1 MAARKTKRPQNACR
15 ECGHTWYPRG
25 NSRSLKCPNCG
36 NRDVKIVGP
45 GILGAAVLA
54 GFLFLSS
61 GNKPDTSKASAPAN
75 PAVNAAI
82 AQTSPAPAAMG
93 TPQRQEQA
101 LSVPKAPNGATWPTG
116 AGYVNGYESRDFG
129 GSVVNLVNQKTG
141 NAFFVK
147 LVSSARGVQFSSRH
161 VYVGPNQ
168 QFSIVNVAP
177 GDYYLAFQDL
187 MSRKFYRTKD
197 FSLTQGPSSVDAGRL
212 RYTTIGFEFTGQ
224 GGGYEDA
231 QQIPAADFGGR

>member
-1 MAARKTKRPQNACR
+1 MRPHLVSKGQQPFAEVSELRQSGCENRGA
-15 ECGHTWYPRG
+15 GHIG
-25 NSRSLKCPNCG
+25 SRSASRFPVSFERQQTG
-36 NRDVKIVGP
+36 YIEGVGAGQSRSQRRDC
-45 GILGAAVLA
+45 A
-54 GFLFLSS
+54 
-61 GNKPDTSKASAPAN
+61 
-75 PAVNAAI
+75 NAAS
-82 AQTSPAPAAMG
+82 TCCNG
-93 TPQRQEQA
+93 YPQRQEQA